1 MAYTVN
7 QSTTGL
13 QGAWDDLIYVVNDTT
28 NTAEPDY
35 RYICSIRVGGAE
47 LMKLKQLPNNANA
60 AVFNTQRVCEGYVY
74 QDDNPYQLGA
84 IDLNGDVSTT
94 EIFSTNTSALQTF
107 TMRFGYE
114 FTTSPGTAPTVVLTD
129 AFDTEVVVVNG
140 QFISATQSSPSNG
153 SSPYEMN
160 GVSPQ
165 KLLLSD
171 IPIVQ
176 PNTGYIPF
184 PYVCKTSILYRDIG
198 TESQYRTMP
207 SALAF
212 INGTDLNS
220 IAAYMHVSYYDGAI
234 ALNTGYFENDA
245 LQGGAFPTASL
256 TDSQSLIYVGVGTY
270 NLNTQ
275 AIDTSLRPSD
285 AGNSGWTHYDV
296 QMASS
301 TTLSGNKVSAC
312 YRFERVSCGR
322 YITPNQVFSLHWWN
336 SKGGIDNLP
345 MLGKVV
351 ESQTMDK
358 KSYRT
363 SGGNSFDA
371 TGIGNTAYK
380 RNSYSGGK
388 RSTDV
393 HTTTTYELST
403 IGGDPEI
410 LTPMIQSLLNSP
422 RVFLWGK
429 GVFGLNYS
437 QDQTGLV
444 QAFVTDTR
452 LVMKSGVNDQASSY
466 KVVVEISRRRVN
478 G

>member
-28 NTAEPDY
+28 NTGQPDY

-74 QDDNPYQLGA
+74 QDDNPYQLGQLN
-84 IDLNGDVSTT
+84 LNGDVSTT
-94 EIFSTNTSALQTF
+94 EIFSTNTSALKTF
-107 TMRFGYE
+107 TIRFGYE

-129 AFDTEVVVVNG
+129 AFDTDVVVVNG
-140 QFISATQSSPSNG
+140 QFVSATQSSPNTNSTR
-153 SSPYEMN
+153 Y
-160 GVSPQ
+160 
-165 KLLLSD
+165 KLADNRDRFLSD
-171 IPIVQ
+171 LAE
-176 PNTGYIPF
+176 TSTELY
-184 PYVCKTSILYRDIG
+184 KTSILYTG
-198 TESQYRTMP
+198 ENVAMP

-212 INGTDLNS
+212 INGTDLLSNG
-220 IAAYMHVSYYDGAI
+220 AYMHVSYFEGAI
-234 ALNTGYFENDA
+234 ALNTGYFDNDA
-245 LQGGAFPTASL
+245 LQGGAFPTVGL
-256 TDSQSLIYVGVGTY
+256 TDAQSLIYAGVGTY
-270 NLNTQ
+270 NLRSQN
-275 AIDTSLRPSD
+275 IDTSLRPSD
-285 AGNSGWTHYDV
+285 SGNTDWTHYDV

-301 TTLSGNKVSAC
+301 TTLSGNEVSSV
-312 YRFERVSCGR
+312 YRFERVSCGK
-322 YITPNQVFSLHWWN
+322 YVTDDQVFSLHWWN

-358 KSYRT
+358 KTYRT
-363 SGGNSFDA
+363 LGGNSFDA
-371 TGIGNTAYK
+371 TGTGNTAYK

-393 HTTTTYELST
+393 HTATTYELST
-403 IGGDPEI
+403 IGGDPDI
-410 LTPMIQSLLNSP
+410 LTPMIKSLLNSP

-429 GVFGLNYS
+429 SFFGLNQGDPS
-437 QDQTGLV
+437 QGLV
-444 QAFVTDTR
+444 QACVTDTR

>member
-94 EIFSTNTSALQTF
+94 KIFSTNTSAIQTF

-129 AFDTEVVVVNG
+129 AFDTDVVVVNG
-140 QFISATQSSPSNG
+140 QFVSATQSSPNTG
-153 SSPYEMN
+153 SSMYELTL
-160 GVSPQ
+160 SR

-176 PNTGYIPF
+176 PNNGYIPF

-198 TESQYRTMP
+198 TGSQRRTMP

-220 IAAYMHVSYYDGAI
+220 NAAYMHVSYYDGAI

-256 TDSQSLIYVGVGTY
+256 TDAQSLIYAGVGTY
-270 NLNTQ
+270 NLKSQ
-275 AIDTSLRPSD
+275 AIDTTLRPSD
-285 AGNSGWTHYDV
+285 TGNIGWTHYDV

-301 TTLSGNKVSAC
+301 TTLSGNEVSGI
-312 YRFERVSCGR
+312 YRFQRVSCGR
-322 YITPNQVFSLHWWN
+322 YVTPDQVFSLHWWN

-351 ESQTMDK
+351 ESQAMDK
-358 KSYRT
+358 KTYRT

-371 TGIGNTAYK
+371 TGTGNTAYK

-429 GVFGLNYS
+429 SFFGLNQS
-437 QDQTGLV
+437 DTNSGLV
-444 QAFVTDTR
+444 QACVTDAR